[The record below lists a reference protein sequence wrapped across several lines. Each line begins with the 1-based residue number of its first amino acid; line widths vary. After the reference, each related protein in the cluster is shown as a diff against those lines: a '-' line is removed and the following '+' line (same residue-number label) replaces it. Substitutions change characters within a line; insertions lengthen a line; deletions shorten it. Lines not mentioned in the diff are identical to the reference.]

1 MTAEALALFD
11 HALDYG
17 RVEKE
22 RTRERRRAED
32 VLFLPP
38 GCSSENVVT
47 SYTFPFAIIH
57 NDSFVLWV
65 ETSVIEYL
73 GYVFG
78 AGSFDTGVMKT
89 GVLVLAAGI
98 V

>member
-1 MTAEALALFD
+1 MA
-11 HALDYG
+11 
-17 RVEKE
+17 RVENYK
-22 RTRERRRAED
+22 RERRRSED
-32 VLFLPP
+32 VLFFPP

-57 NDSFVLWV
+57 NESLVLWV
-65 ETSVIEYL
+65 EISAIEYL

-78 AGSFDTGVMKT
+78 AGSFDKGVMKT
-89 GVLVLAAGI
+89 GVAVPAAGI